1 MSGRKLQVA
10 LLAGILVLAN
20 AQCLFACA
28 AEPCYPA
35 ASPSTSGDT
44 LPPCHKNHHPSKQD
58 DAPPSCAHAP
68 LLGEYRAPATVA
80 VDVTSATR
88 LIDCVPL
95 HSVSL
100 LSPGRSGAVVLQHA
114 TSPP

>member
-10 LLAGILVLAN
+10 LLAGLLVLAN

-35 ASPSTSGDT
+35 ASPSNSADP
-44 LPPCHKNHHPSKQD
+44 LPPCHKQHQPSKQD

-68 LLGEYRAPATVA
+68 LLGEYRAPAPVA
-80 VDVTSATR
+80 VDLTLATR
-88 LIDCVPL
+88 LMDCVPL
-95 HSVSL
+95 HGASL
-100 LSPGRSGAVVLQHA
+100 
-114 TSPP
+114 